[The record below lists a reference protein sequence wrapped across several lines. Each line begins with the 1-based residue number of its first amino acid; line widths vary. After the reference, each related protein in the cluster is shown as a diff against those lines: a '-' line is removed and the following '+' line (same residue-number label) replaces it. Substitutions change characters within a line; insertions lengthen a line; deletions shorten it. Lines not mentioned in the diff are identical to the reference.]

1 MLEDYNCL
9 CLRPLLSVTDTRTQS
24 TVARHVRPMFLLEL
38 SKADK
43 MLIDNF
49 VHNIINY
56 AASWGRFISIRL
68 YRAKLSH

>member
-1 MLEDYNCL
+1 MEFWKTTIAFVWGLFY
-9 CLRPLLSVTDTRTQS
+9 LSRTPVHNQPS
-24 TVARHVRPMFLLEL
+24 PAMFLLEL